1 MKSYFVNSSVYNIS
15 PSNESYR
22 LGRYKDGKY
31 RLVSVRNSN
40 DKLDV
45 RRAISDSIRN
55 RLGTQ
60 RFEELIYDSHYGVN
74 WDKFIGRSYSSSV
87 IAEMVHEIRE
97 AMLMM
102 SNVTDCSVKIEQS
115 GINKFAINV
124 EVFID
129 GNDSI
134 KIQKDINL

>member
-45 RRAISDSIRN
+45 KRAISDSIRN

-60 RFEELIYDSHYGVN
+60 RFSEIIYDSHYGVN
-74 WDKFIGRSYSSSV
+74 WDKFIGRSHSTSL
-87 IAEMVHEIRE
+87 IAEMSHEVRE
-97 AMLMM
+97 AMLVMN
-102 SNVTDCSVKIEQS
+102 NVTDCSVKITQS
-115 GINKFAINV
+115 GINKFVIDV
-124 EVFID
+124 EVAID
-129 GNDSI
+129 GGDSI
-134 KIQKDINL
+134 RIQKNINL